1 MKWKRGGFSKR
12 NDWESLLLYFVHKIY
27 KLNVFFLMEWKRR
40 EKKKTQDFPNV
51 GIYFSGGLTS
61 KQSLFK
67 SCTKRES
74 QQSQMVPLFAVD
86 WEVQNN
92 VYFGTTILANKKVL
106 IFTPT
111 CQNILN
117 IKRNKIT
124 AELICTIMR

>member
-1 MKWKRGGFSKR
+1 MFFSDGMK
-12 NDWESLLLYFVHKIY
+12 
-27 KLNVFFLMEWKRR
+27 
-40 EKKKTQDFPNV
+40 KKGEEKTQDFPNV

-92 VYFGTTILANKKVL
+92 VYFSISILANKKVL

-111 CQNILN
+111 CQ
-117 IKRNKIT
+117 T
-124 AELICTIMR
+124 S

>member
-1 MKWKRGGFSKR
+1 
-12 NDWESLLLYFVHKIY
+12 
-27 KLNVFFLMEWKRR
+27 
-40 EKKKTQDFPNV
+40 
-51 GIYFSGGLTS
+51 
-61 KQSLFK
+61 
-67 SCTKRES
+67 
-74 QQSQMVPLFAVD
+74 MVPLFAVD

-92 VYFGTTILANKKVL
+92 VYFGITILANKKVL